1 MFKNS
6 FSKYLTTF
14 VVIILVS
21 FLMLSGIITSSIR
34 THTIRDKESKLELA
48 TSLVTK
54 HFEDREV
61 EQLETYINTGFG
73 SSVVTL
79 FPLLNVNYEFDLLI
93 TNADGRVLLSTISQ
107 TEDEMP
113 GIGGDL
119 GNVNIKELDKK
130 MGSDGS
136 QYYFYDGVLNGT
148 SEGKVL
154 LYGDAIVTGGVIRGY
169 VLTLASTENE
179 DRLITVAR
187 QAVINGSI
195 WVMLA
200 ALIAAYFITDKIVHP
215 LKSMTGAV
223 KKFAKGDFS
232 ERIMVSGDDEVA
244 DLALAFNNMAES
256 LANLEKMR
264 NTFLASVSHDL
275 RTPMTTIAGYI
286 DGINSGAIP
295 PDQQTHYLNI
305 IKNEVHRLSRLV
317 SQILDVS
324 RLDSGDRKFA
334 FADFDIT
341 EVSRLILISFE
352 QRIDD
357 KRLDV
362 EFNSDDDYMSAY
374 GDKDAI
380 YQVIYNLCH
389 NAIKFSRAGGRFTIS
404 IARLPNKKLRLSVYD
419 DGQKLDDEDAAHTFD
434 RFYKSDKSRGL
445 DKEGVGLGL
454 YICKSIIDAHGEEI
468 GVNVHEDGCEFW
480 FTITEGQPIS
490 KHKSIERIQ

>member
-1 MFKNS
+1 MFKSS
-6 FSKYLTTF
+6 FSKYLATF
-14 VVIILVS
+14 VIIILVS
-21 FLMLSGIITSSIR
+21 FLMLSGIITSIIR
-34 THTIRDKESKLELA
+34 THTIKDKESKLELA
-48 TSLVTK
+48 TSLITK

-61 EQLETYINTGFG
+61 EQLQSYITTGFG
-73 SSVVTL
+73 SSAVTL

-93 TNADGRVLLSTISQ
+93 TNADGTVLLSTVGQ
-107 TEDEMP
+107 TKDDLP
-113 GIGGDL
+113 ITGGDL
-119 GNVNIKELDKK
+119 GSVDIKALSKK
-130 MGSDGS
+130 IGSDGTH
-136 QYYFYDGVLNGT
+136 YYFYDGILKGIT
-148 SEGKVL
+148 SGKVL
-154 LYGDAIVTGGVIRGY
+154 LYGDEIVTGGITRGY

-200 ALIAAYFITDKIVHP
+200 ALVAAYFITDKIVHP

-244 DLALAFNNMAES
+244 ELAVAFNNMAES

-295 PDQQTHYLNI
+295 VEQQTHYLNI

-324 RLDSGDRKFA
+324 RLDSGDRKFT

-352 QRIDD
+352 QKIEE
-357 KRLDV
+357 KKLDV
-362 EFNSDDDYMSAY
+362 EFVCDDDYMSAY

-389 NAIKFSRAGGRFTIS
+389 NAIKFSRDGGRFTINIS
-404 IARLPNKKLRLSVYD
+404 RISGKKLRISVYD
-419 DGQKLDDEDAAHTFD
+419 DGQKLDLEDAAHTFD
-434 RFYKSDKSRGL
+434 LFYKSDKSRGL

-454 YICKSIIDAHGEEI
+454 YICKSIVDAHNEQI
-468 GVNVHEDGCEFW
+468 GVKVHEDGCEFW
-480 FTITEGQPIS
+480 FTISEGQPIS
-490 KHKSIERIQ
+490 KHKSIERI

>member
-1 MFKNS
+1 MFKSS

-14 VVIILVS
+14 VIIILVS
-21 FLMLSGIITSSIR
+21 FLMLSGIITSIIR
-34 THTIRDKESKLELA
+34 THTIKDKESKLELA
-48 TSLVTK
+48 TSLIK
-54 HFEDREV
+54 NHFEEKEV
-61 EQLETYINTGFG
+61 EQLETYIDKGFG
-73 SSVVTL
+73 STAVTL

-93 TNADGRVLLSTISQ
+93 TNADGRVLLSTIGK
-107 TEDEMP
+107 TDDLP
-113 GIGGDL
+113 VIGGNL
-119 GNVNIKELDKK
+119 GSVNIKDLDKK
-130 MGSDGS
+130 VGNDGNK
-136 QYYFYDGVLNGT
+136 YYFYDGVLSGT
-148 SEGKVL
+148 TEGKVL
-154 LYGDAIVTGGVIRGY
+154 LYGDAIVTGDITRGY
-169 VLTLASTENE
+169 VFTLASTENE

-200 ALIAAYFITDKIVHP
+200 ALVAAYFITDKIVHP

-232 ERIMVSGDDEVA
+232 ERITVSGDDEVA
-244 DLALAFNNMAES
+244 DLAVAFNNMAES

-324 RLDSGDRKFA
+324 RLDSGDRKFT

-352 QRIDD
+352 QKIDA

-362 EFNSDDDYMSAY
+362 EFNADDDYMSAH
-374 GDKDAI
+374 GDQDA
-380 YQVIYNLCH
+380 
-389 NAIKFSRAGGRFTIS
+389 
-404 IARLPNKKLRLSVYD
+404 VY
-419 DGQKLDDEDAAHTFD
+419 
-434 RFYKSDKSRGL
+434 
-445 DKEGVGLGL
+445 
-454 YICKSIIDAHGEEI
+454 
-468 GVNVHEDGCEFW
+468 
-480 FTITEGQPIS
+480 
-490 KHKSIERIQ
+490 